1 MNNEDTMYI
10 EKEIRIKQKEYENQQ
25 LNIKFLKQSKKK
37 EKLLMKDFFFNREK
51 VETFWE
57 NIDIIEQ

>member
-37 EKLLMKDFFFNREK
+37 EKLLMKDFFFNCEK